1 MGFCILFIYFF
12 SFTALLHG
20 CVMSLLGHSPAGGHL
35 DGFQCLFPWWIT
47 IHMFICVF
55 RHTVSTLQM
64 NHQVWNFQRCK
75 HPFHQHQAWVKSQL
89 ALRLLLLVAIL
100 QLCRLPPPLSPPV
113 TLLPSSLDATPGCP
127 SLYCLTVLFKV
138 LYYKVK
144 NLFVCLF
151 HMYLLCENYY
161 KPIIVQY

>member
-35 DGFQCLFPWWIT
+35 DGFQCLFLWRIT
-47 IHMFICVF
+47 IYMFMCVF
-55 RHTVSTLQM
+55 MYTVSTLQM
-64 NHQVWNFQRCK
+64 NCQVWNFQRCK

-89 ALRLLLLVAIL
+89 VLRLLLLVAIL
-100 QLCRLPPPLSPPV
+100 QLCHLPPPLS
-113 TLLPSSLDATPGCP
+113 SSDSSPLFTRCHPGCP